1 MYQKMI
7 LHPSKKSPTRTKIN
21 VASFLIYLDYH
32 NHGNSDEEDEDGNAK
47 FEKLGSL
54 MEGD

>member
-1 MYQKMI
+1 MI